1 MNTSANQSL
10 MSALLGD
17 GVSNI
22 MINKMAKLLT
32 SSIRLAP
39 QSKDSLKIPYLP
51 YFIGSLATG
60 SRISSAV
67 FYIAMLYIHRLR
79 LKLPATALGMACT
92 GHRIA
97 LASIIVAEK
106 YVCDI
111 PMKNC
116 AWKQH
121 ASVFT
126 LAEINLMERQLL
138 ELLVRH
144 LHNLDLT
151 RVWIALFLTLWGF
164 LF

>member
-10 MSALLGD
+10 MSLLLGD
-17 GVSNI
+17 PVSKP
-22 MINKMAKLLT
+22 MINRMTKLLT
-32 SSIRLAP
+32 ASIRLAP
-39 QSKDSLKIPYLP
+39 QTKDSMEIPYLP
-51 YFIGSLATG
+51 YFIGSLVTG

-79 LKLPATALGMACT
+79 LKLPTTAIGMACT

-97 LASIIVAEK
+97 LASIIIAEK
-106 YVCDI
+106 FVCDI
-111 PMKNC
+111 PMKNI

-138 ELLVRH
+138 ELLVKSFKNIH
-144 LHNLDLT
+144 LLLLIIL
-151 RVWIALFLTLWGF
+151 VLASI
-164 LF
+164 